1 MLGKSPIKSQ
11 RDMFRPILDDFIDL
25 DHELVLLANKID
37 WTYFEKEFA
46 LATLTKEHQVF
57 LYV

>member
-1 MLGKSPIKSQ
+1 
-11 RDMFRPILDDFIDL
+11 MFRPILDDFIDL